1 MNPNIFIGSKTSKE
15 THEFVDEVPM
25 ILVYMG
31 SIDTE
36 KAELASYQLKDVA
49 LKMLQDSHA
58 LRGVRITWEL
68 FKTACIER
76 FFPREMRK
84 AKVVEFINLKQGSMK
99 VGEYSLKYVKLSMYA
114 TSLVPNSRD
123 EMSRFLTRIN
133 GDLEEEYQSAML
145 HDNMEHSRYMV
156 HVQQVEE
163 NS

>member
-1 MNPNIFIGSKTSKE
+1 MRCIIFWWHVGAT
-15 THEFVDEVPM
+15 
-25 ILVYMG
+25 
-31 SIDTE
+31 DTE

-99 VGEYSLKYVKLSMYA
+99 VGEYSLKYVKFREL
-114 TSLVPNSRD
+114 
-123 EMSRFLTRIN
+123 
-133 GDLEEEYQSAML
+133 
-145 HDNMEHSRYMV
+145 
-156 HVQQVEE
+156 
-163 NS
+163 